1 MTRSVSFWAGIAL
14 VLLLAIVIAV
24 LSGRV
29 FPQNATTAP
38 LPLPTPASSAPTAP
52 ADLPR
57 PARVISTTTA
67 APMATPALAAPR
79 PPVVVRS
86 VRVLQDASVYRQP
99 DAGSAVAAMLVA
111 GASVTVTDER
121 GDWLEVIV
129 PAAPGGHGWIAQSA
143 LAAAPAATAAP
154 VEPAPA
160 PVDVAASTSAAAEQP
175 AQPVPAAVLAA
186 PAGPAL
192 HGKLVFQESNGG
204 SIYLINADGSGL
216 RQLTYGFDPAFSPNG
231 QQVAF
236 TRWDEPRGL
245 WVINVDGSGAR
256 QLFTANKP
264 RSPSWAAD
272 GQSIVFEHL
281 TRTRTCRESPFG
293 CLTDDELRA
302 QFGGQDCLST
312 PFGSFCIADFPVVT
326 LSYTGLVQ
334 VDLATG
340 TGKDLPASET
350 ATSPRFTPQA
360 STVFYLDGY
369 KMALAQTRNDDPP
382 QQILVSNAPLGPA
395 NYSPDGQWLYGI
407 RRGGSHW
414 DIWRW
419 RADGSQPA
427 ALTISDP
434 LAAQAANNVAPAVS
448 PDGQAVVF
456 LTDRAGSW
464 QLWVM
469 NSDGSNQR
477 PFAADALAGIALR
490 YDWSADRVVDWGP

>member
-38 LPLPTPASSAPTAP
+38 LPLPTPASSAPTAS

-57 PARVISTTTA
+57 PAFTISSTVA
-67 APMATPALAAPR
+67 ASVATPVLAVSPA
-79 PPVVVRS
+79 PVVVRS
-86 VRVLQDASVYRQP
+86 VRVMQDVSVYRQS
-99 DAGSAVAAMLVA
+99 DAGSAVVARLVA

-129 PAAPGGHGWIAQSA
+129 PTAPGGHGWIAQSA

-154 VEPAPA
+154 VEPVPA
-160 PVDVAASTSAAAEQP
+160 AVDAAASTSAAAEQP

-216 RQLTYGFDPAFSPNG
+216 RRLTYGFDPALSPNG

-264 RSPSWAAD
+264 RSPSWAVD
-272 GQSIVFEHL
+272 GQSIVFEQL

-293 CLTDDELRA
+293 CLTDDEMRA
-302 QFGGQDCLST
+302 EFGGGDCLST

-340 TGKDLPASET
+340 TGKDLPTSET
-350 ATSPRFTPQA
+350 ATSPRFTPNA

-369 KMALAQTRNDDPP
+369 TMALAQTRNDDPP
-382 QQILVSNAPLGPA
+382 QQILVSNAPVGPA
-395 NYSPDGQWLYGI
+395 NYSPDGQWLYGT

-419 RADGSQPA
+419 RADGSQSA
-427 ALTISDP
+427 ALTTSDP

-448 PDGQAVVF
+448 RDGQSVIF